1 MPSSEIK
8 IIRLSTGEELITTV
22 IKTENTS
29 TRGTLYHLSDT
40 AILIPTEANQLGLAP
55 FMPYSTAITKGFTLD
70 RKDIMFVTDPVE
82 DLKKQYQNMFS
93 KIMTPDS
100 QVVMTTG

>member
-1 MPSSEIK
+1 MSSEIK
-8 IIRLSTGEELITTV
+8 ILRLSTGEELITTV

-29 TRGTLYHLSDT
+29 TRGTLYHLTDT

-55 FMPYSTAITKGFTLD
+55 FMSYSTAMQDGFTIAE
-70 RKDIMFVTDPVE
+70 KDIMFLVDPVN
-82 DLKKQYQNMFS
+82 DLKTQYQNMFS

-100 QVVMTTG
+100 QVITSG